1 MNQSKKQFI
10 ANLNPSYKGHID
22 WLLSN
27 QPLDVIQVVQ
37 AVEKRNKYILRSK
50 TLERVESEGYTSIS
64 FLEKEIKLL
73 EAVVNVHG
81 TFIKANIKVQDVYEI
96 EDQKY
101 TWSRTANSLHRDQY
115 ESSEYTH
122 YFKVSDE
129 QVSILK
135 NNFPDI
141 WDKL

>member
-10 ANLNPSYKGHID
+10 ANLNPSYNAYLTWALTNTH
-22 WLLSN
+22 LE
-27 QPLDVIQVVQ
+27 VVQ
-37 AVEKRNKYILRSK
+37 IVHAMEKRNGYIHQCK
-50 TLERVESEGYTSIS
+50 TLERVEMEDYVSIS

-81 TFIKANIKVQDVYEI
+81 TFIKTNIKVQDVYEI

-135 NNFPDI
+135 HNFPEI